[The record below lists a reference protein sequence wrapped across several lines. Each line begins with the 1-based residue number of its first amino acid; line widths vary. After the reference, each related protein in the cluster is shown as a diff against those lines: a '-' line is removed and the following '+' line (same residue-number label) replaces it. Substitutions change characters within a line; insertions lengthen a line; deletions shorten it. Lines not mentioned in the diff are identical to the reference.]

1 MKKKANPCK
10 GCIWQVRIDERK
22 IYCPFWKCVKDRI
35 PSEKEGARHG
45 QRSRDD

>member
-22 IYCPFWKCVKDRI
+22 IYCPFWRCVKDRI
-35 PSEKEGARHG
+35 PSEKEGGRAWTEKQG
-45 QRSRDD
+45 